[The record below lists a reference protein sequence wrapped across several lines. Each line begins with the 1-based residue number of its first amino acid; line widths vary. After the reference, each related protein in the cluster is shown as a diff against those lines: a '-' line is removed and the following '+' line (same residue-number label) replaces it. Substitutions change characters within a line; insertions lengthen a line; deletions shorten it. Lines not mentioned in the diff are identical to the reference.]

1 MKPIKFMA
9 WPFNP
14 ILYADLMNYMGDIGE
29 RKGSAP
35 TRHYMQ
41 HRNQPGYTRIR
52 QTKSLII
59 VEWLEY

>member
-1 MKPIKFMA
+1 MKPIKFMTE
-9 WPFNP
+9 PFNP
-14 ILYADLMNYMGDIGE
+14 ILYADLKSYMSDIGE

-41 HRNQPGYTRIR
+41 HKGQAGYTRIR

-59 VEWLEY
+59 VEWME

>member
-1 MKPIKFMA
+1 MKPIKFMTE
-9 WPFNP
+9 PFNP
-14 ILYADLMNYMGDIGE
+14 ILYADLKSYMHDIGE

-41 HRNQPGYTRIR
+41 HKGQNGYTRIR

-59 VEWLEY
+59 VEWME

>member
-1 MKPIKFMA
+1 MKPIKFSQSV
-9 WPFNP
+9 NP
-14 ILYADLMNYMGDIGE
+14 ILYADLKSYMHVIGE

-41 HRNQPGYTRIR
+41 HKGQVGYTRIR

-59 VEWLEY
+59 VEWME